1 MSFERLMYI
10 EFTPGVWEVQGNRI
24 VQVLITSNAYE
35 QLKKK
40 LLCNEN
46 SNPIRINRSNQ
57 SA

>member
-10 EFTPGVWEVQGNRI
+10 EFTPGVWEVQENRI

-40 LLCNEN
+40 T
-46 SNPIRINRSNQ
+46 IM
-57 SA
+57 